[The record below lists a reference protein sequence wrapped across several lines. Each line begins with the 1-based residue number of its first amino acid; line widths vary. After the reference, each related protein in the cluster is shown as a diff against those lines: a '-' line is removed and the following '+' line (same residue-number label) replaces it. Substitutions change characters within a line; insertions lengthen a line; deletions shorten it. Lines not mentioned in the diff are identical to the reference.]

1 MRIGELARRT
11 GVSERMLRYYE
22 QEGLLQPART
32 DSGYRDY
39 GEAEVQAAHR
49 IRLLSASGLKLD
61 TIRVLLPCMR
71 GDQPAFEPCQEVRDA
86 LRQEV
91 EKLDEKLRDL
101 TESRR
106 IVASYLDGLKTATP
120 PDFRT
125 GSRSESP

>member
-39 GEAEVQAAHR
+39 GNAEVQAAQR
-49 IRLLSASGLKLD
+49 IRMLSAAGLKIE
-61 TIRVLLPCMR
+61 TIRILLPCIL
-71 GDQPAFEPCQEVRDA
+71 DNQPRFEPCQQVRAA

-91 EKLDEKLRDL
+91 EKLDERLRDL
-101 TESRR
+101 GESRT
-106 IVASYLDGLKTATP
+106 IVASFLSGVEADGSCRLKQRA
-120 PDFRT
+120 
-125 GSRSESP
+125 

>member
-39 GEAEVQAAHR
+39 GNAEVQAAQR
-49 IRLLSASGLKLD
+49 IRMLSAAGLKIE
-61 TIRVLLPCMR
+61 TIRILLPCIL
-71 GDQPAFEPCQEVRDA
+71 DNQPRFEPCQQVRAA

-91 EKLDEKLRDL
+91 EKLDERLRDL
-101 TESRR
+101 GESRQ
-106 IVASYLDGLKTATP
+106 IVASFLNGVEADSGCRLKHRA
-120 PDFRT
+120 
-125 GSRSESP
+125 